1 MKTTANSVFI
11 KNKNKGK
18 KKEKQKQKL
27 LFFKK

>member
-27 LFFKK
+27 LIFKK